1 MEKSKKHNVTKVYC
15 SKCDLILES
24 REKFQRHLDTHYSN
38 VTCEACPIDTAIAKF
53 MNLFRRKSHS
63 NLE

>member
-15 SKCDLILES
+15 SQCDLIFES
-24 REKFQRHLDTHYSN
+24 REKFERHLDTHYSN
-38 VTCEACPIDTAIAKF
+38 VTCEECPIDTAIAKF
-53 MNLFRRKSHS
+53 MNLFRRKSHN